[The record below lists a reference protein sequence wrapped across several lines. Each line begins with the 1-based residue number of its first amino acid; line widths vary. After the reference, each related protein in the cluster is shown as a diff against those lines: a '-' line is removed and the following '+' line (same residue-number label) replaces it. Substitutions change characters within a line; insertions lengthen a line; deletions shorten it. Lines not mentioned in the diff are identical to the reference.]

1 MKELSTIAGIMK
13 RPTALRVLSFFLLF
27 FCCFN
32 SDVSGEAT
40 DKIQS
45 GRFLAERKQMV
56 EHQIK
61 RRGVTDERVLEAF
74 MKVER
79 HCFVPKPL
87 IPSAYEDRPL
97 PIGYGQTISQPYI
110 VAFMTEALHLSRTDR
125 VLEIGTGSGY
135 QAAILAELC
144 QHVYTIEILEPL
156 GKRAKKILNELGY
169 KNITIKIG
177 DGYQGWE
184 EYAPYDA
191 VIVTC
196 APSHVPVPLKEQ
208 LKEGGRMIIP
218 VGEGFDQELIFLQ
231 KKNQA
236 LKQKKT
242 LPVLFVPMVDETG
255 RRH

>member
-1 MKELSTIAGIMK
+1 MKELNTIAGIMK
-13 RPTALRVLSFFLLF
+13 RPAVLSVLSFFLLS

-32 SDVSGEAT
+32 SDASGEAI
-40 DKIQS
+40 DKI
-45 GRFLAERKQMV
+45 RTVPFFAERKQMV

-61 RRGVTDERVLEAF
+61 GRGVTDERILEAF

-79 HCFVPKPL
+79 HRFVPKPL
-87 IPSAYEDRPL
+87 ILSAYEDRPL

-110 VAFMTEALHLSRTDR
+110 VAFMTETLHLSRADR

-144 QHVYTIEILEPL
+144 QHVYSIEILEPL
-156 GKRAKKILNELGY
+156 GRRAKKILNELGY

-218 VGEGFDQELIFLQ
+218 VGEGFHQELIFLQ

-236 LKQKKT
+236 LKQKRT

-255 RRH
+255 RKH

>member
-1 MKELSTIAGIMK
+1 
-13 RPTALRVLSFFLLF
+13 
-27 FCCFN
+27 
-32 SDVSGEAT
+32 
-40 DKIQS
+40 
-45 GRFLAERKQMV
+45 
-56 EHQIK
+56 
-61 RRGVTDERVLEAF
+61 
-74 MKVER
+74 
-79 HCFVPKPL
+79 
-87 IPSAYEDRPL
+87 
-97 PIGYGQTISQPYI
+97 
-110 VAFMTEALHLSRTDR
+110 MTEALHLSKTDR

-135 QAAILAELC
+135 QSAILAELC
-144 QHVYTIEILEPL
+144 QHLYTIEILEPL
-156 GKRAKKILNELGY
+156 GKRAKKILNDLGY

-196 APSHVPVPLKEQ
+196 APSHVPAPLKDQ

-236 LKQKKT
+236 LKQTKT

-255 RRH
+255 RKH